1 MVRNIGLP
9 FSFNQSLKCL
19 TFEMKRYSNKAFK
32 ASLWKAFSLTLTPH
46 LSWGSGPA
54 SAFPHAA
61 VVVDI
66 SDAFA
71 KKAHRACNVCRW
83 VDKTHYF
90 QLQKSLTT
98 LPGHR
103 NKDSVHVRILL
114 GSQRQAKEA
123 FILFFLSFPIFP
135 VDGHAIFPLS
145 FKGQLK
151 YLKYFLGHQ
160 SKEFFS
166 LCPLRCVTARLVI
179 LHSLNTTW
187 NSSVSKILPSFS
199 HSHSIF
205 HRELFT
211 CWLGTVGWHFSTC
224 WP

>member
-1 MVRNIGLP
+1 MVRNIDLP

-19 TFEMKRYSNKAFK
+19 TFEMNRYSNKAFE

-66 SDAFA
+66 SNAFA
-71 KKAHRACNVCRW
+71 KKAHRACYVCRW
-83 VDKTHYF
+83 VNKTHYF

-98 LPGHR
+98 LLGHR
-103 NKDSVHVRILL
+103 SKDSVHVRILL

-135 VDGHAIFPLS
+135 VDVMLFFLYHSKANSNISNTFLATNPKNSFP
-145 FKGQLK
+145 FA
-151 YLKYFLGHQ
+151 H
-160 SKEFFS
+160 
-166 LCPLRCVTARLVI
+166 
-179 LHSLNTTW
+179 
-187 NSSVSKILPSFS
+187 
-199 HSHSIF
+199 
-205 HRELFT
+205 
-211 CWLGTVGWHFSTC
+211 
-224 WP
+224 